1 MWDECTSVLRE
12 NLHNLFVLR
21 NSVRILPIM
30 AWTLYLLPVPGRETF
45 SRWVASPY
53 CGMRLSLRFVTFSH
67 VKDLW
72 LFLRC
77 GIVWFFLAETIFWSL
92 LFCTEPWNGSFIAF
106 FLGYHYRS
114 VRFRE
119 VVLSITVPYSWLRS
133 STTLIPFFVYTE
145 EQGFF
150 GKVFWAF
157 LHHAPSKL

>member
-1 MWDECTSVLRE
+1 MWAECTSVLRE

-53 CGMRLSLRFVTFSH
+53 CGMRLSLRFVPFFAYKRSLANF
-67 VKDLW
+67 KMWDCLI
-72 LFLRC
+72 LRSRNNFF
-77 GIVWFFLAETIFWSL
+77 IVVILHWTMEWFVYSI
-92 LFCTEPWNGSFIAF
+92 
-106 FLGYHYRS
+106 FLGYYYCS

-119 VVLSITVPYSWLRS
+119 VVLSIIVPYSWLRF
-133 STTLIPFFVYTE
+133 STTLIPFFVYTD

>member
-1 MWDECTSVLRE
+1 MWAECTSVLRE

-67 VKDLW
+67 IKDLW
-72 LFLRC
+72 LILRC
-77 GIVWFFLAETIFWSL
+77 GIVWFFVAETIF
-92 LFCTEPWNGSFIAF
+92 FIVVILHWTMEWF
-106 FLGYHYRS
+106 VYSIFLGYYYRS

-119 VVLSITVPYSWLRS
+119 VVLSIIVPYSWLRF
-133 STTLIPFFVYTE
+133 STTLIPFFVYTD